1 MITRRMLFMASAV
14 ILSGGWFLFDFFGN
28 AAGYYSP
35 DDQIARS
42 VKVAPAEA
50 TKAPGN
56 GGSKEVALASVN
68 PLSGISL
75 ESLREIIERPLFN
88 QSRAPKPKP
97 QVEVVEAPAE
107 PEATAEDFTLLGIV
121 VANNGTTALLRW
133 NKTNEIFRLKTG
145 QSFSDWQV
153 TEIGPKSVVIKN
165 KELSFPLTLFSQPT
179 QAAQPLAPN
188 RDSNDDEEDQPEAV
202 SRLEQVTR
210 SISQ

>member
-1 MITRRMLFMASAV
+1 
-14 ILSGGWFLFDFFGN
+14 
-28 AAGYYSP
+28 
-35 DDQIARS
+35 
-42 VKVAPAEA
+42 
-50 TKAPGN
+50 
-56 GGSKEVALASVN
+56 
-68 PLSGISL
+68 
-75 ESLREIIERPLFN
+75 LFN

-179 QAAQPLAPN
+179 QAVQPPAPN